1 MKKERKKEIRWCSSP
16 TILDW
21 IGIWKRGKTHHYKT
35 ENQQHTQ
42 LNSGV
47 ISSRILTCE
56 SSKPHPS
63 PPKDQIKQFI
73 AMILSQITKNTLD
86 DIYWG

>member
-1 MKKERKKEIRWCSSP
+1 MFFA

-73 AMILSQITKNTLD
+73 AMISSQITKNTLD